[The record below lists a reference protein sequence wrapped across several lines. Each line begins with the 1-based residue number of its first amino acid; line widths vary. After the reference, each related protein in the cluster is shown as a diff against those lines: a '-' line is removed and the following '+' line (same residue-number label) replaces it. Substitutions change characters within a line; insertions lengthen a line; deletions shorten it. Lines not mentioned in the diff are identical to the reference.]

1 MGTLFASVYNRFLG
15 KITDDMYMEL
25 TPHDTIKDLQ
35 NLLIGAIPGFE
46 FPRKSLDYEILERK
60 INKDSVNIQGFFI
73 ENAEGE
79 GYEDASYFVAT
90 LSSEEINILAILMM
104 IDWLQRQITT
114 IENIRMK
121 YSGTDFKM
129 TSQANHLGK
138 LLTLL
143 SETQR
148 QSLHMQRLYKRR
160 RTGED
165 GKIKSNW
172 DIFKEDSAIAGQ
184 IEIDDND
191 TFNEVVREVILEG
204 GII

>member
-25 TPHDTIKDLQ
+25 TPQDTIRDLQ
-35 NLLIGAIPGFE
+35 NLLIDAIPGFE
-46 FPRKSLDYEILERK
+46 FPRKSLEYTILERPIDK
-60 INKDSVNIQGFFI
+60 NSVNVQGFFI
-73 ENAEGE
+73 EDVDGN
-79 GYEDASYFVAT
+79 GYEDASSFSAT

-104 IDWLQRQITT
+104 NGWLQRQITT

-129 TSQANHLGK
+129 TSQANHLAK
-138 LLTLL
+138 LLTLQK
-143 SETQR
+143 EVNR

-160 RTGED
+160 RTSAD
-165 GKIKSNW
+165 GTIVSNW
-172 DIFKEDSAIAGQ
+172 DIFREDSAIAGHRD
-184 IEIDDND
+184 IDELD
-191 TFNEVVREVILEG
+191 TFDETVETIVFEG